1 MTGNCHKDELF
12 IALQR
17 LIPQHLSSRLLGKI
31 ADSEITWLKRF
42 LINQAVKTYRVDL
55 SEIAVASIEDYP
67 SFNAFFTRQLKAGAR
82 PIDKAKNAVV
92 SPADGVI
99 SQLGDIDKGEL
110 FQAKGRFY
118 STRSLLAC
126 NEEQAAIFNQ
136 GSFATIYLSPRD
148 YHRVHMPVAGKLVS
162 TSYIPGQLFSVN
174 GTTAE
179 NVEGLFARNERLV
192 CQFETENGRLAVV
205 LVGALFVAG
214 IETVWQKEF
223 VAGHMEQRTFNPPLE
238 LKKGEELGRFKFGST
253 VILVSEQ
260 KISWCSEFGPDQ
272 KCRMGVKTGQFSD

>member
-55 SEIAVASIEDYP
+55 SEIAVASVEDYP
-67 SFNAFFTRQLKAGAR
+67 SFNAFFTRELKPGAR
-82 PIDKAKNAVV
+82 PVNKAKSAVI

-99 SQLGDIDKGEL
+99 SQLGDIDRGEL

-118 STRSLLAC
+118 STQSLLAC
-126 NEEQAAIFNQ
+126 DEEQAATFKQ

-148 YHRVHMPVAGKLVS
+148 YHRVHMPVTGKLVS

-179 NVEGLFARNERLV
+179 NVEGLFSRNERLV
-192 CQFETENGRLAVV
+192 CQFETENGYLAVV

-223 VAGHMEQRTFNPPLE
+223 IAGHMERKIFNPPLE

-253 VILVSEQ
+253 VILVSEK
-260 KISWCSEFGPDQ
+260 KISWESEYRADQ
-272 KCRMGVKTGQFSD
+272 QCRMGEKIGELS